1 MNTRGGVDVGTWL
14 SGQAPKAEDWS
25 SRQKKFDLLDSE
37 RYKEQIKSL
46 IDRDTGSIH
55 ATGRRQG
62 ESFQSLLQLARQ
74 YATATGKRWEG
85 LKQEEAWTHFQQ
97 LILFSIC
104 LILRVHGSPAS
115 EVDDLIWWTSEMESK
130 RKAILRGTKWV
141 HEAIAELVKRGWT
154 PFRATELFLIIPLSF
169 TRLTQLSSKK
179 VACFADRV
187 ENPDAPN
194 NSQKPQITPCF
205 TFPTLIEQIC
215 KVHRLEL
222 SLEQICK
229 ALGCEVPEKNSYE
242 VYEVRTSGI
251 GQPSQPTL
259 QIQLVHPV
267 QSTRESDSRPPIHN
281 VRPKKKAK
289 YRRPSTAPTRSQD
302 RAGRDPSQ
310 PSCHA
315 ISSQAT
321 NGDEQVPLETTLG
334 SQLETLV
341 QLVRNLKFDPSEEL
355 LLRGVHR
362 QNRWDND
369 GYITT
374 VCLWDTGLSEQCAFL
389 FRDKDT
395 LDVSLQTCV
404 QRGILERRLED
415 HSWVYHVTTDER
427 NGSEHDN
434 HPLDSLIFLCYIC
447 PREEALDPNFFTVT
461 RQLLPALLSWFDY
474 LQQQAGRTLDINTR
488 ENLIE
493 TCVATAKVTASH
505 SSQKALVLAQELYD
519 QDVPSSF
526 LLAIAKVQSVALR
539 RQERYA
545 ESDQAIEAAMCG
557 VGPKDVR
564 TTCLIGQLHLSLA
577 ENAILR
583 NQYDDAIRWVEEIDL
598 TIPPG
603 THDQVSPLVWQLCEH
618 KWIVTGRIYRFQ
630 GRFEDAIKV
639 LRPCLGARRLS
650 SASNIHHIVRQLA
663 DAYVELDQPARAK
676 ALLDEYLAQILQQG
690 KQHSRPYN
698 RLLLSY
704 ADAQIALGRYVDAQ
718 ALLDEIGQSFER
730 ASPSSQTDQLDH
742 VRTAIG
748 MMRIAMHKGAWIQ
761 VTERSMEAL
770 RLTEVYS
777 SFTPS
782 NYYKGYIRSVR
793 AASYIHLACVDVE
806 AAEQCVPGPRHFMT
820 GIGTYDREKAH
831 LYLRTGLQR
840 CALIDKVPLSPEH

>member
-1 MNTRGGVDVGTWL
+1 MR
-14 SGQAPKAEDWS
+14 
-25 SRQKKFDLLDSE
+25 
-37 RYKEQIKSL
+37 
-46 IDRDTGSIH
+46 
-55 ATGRRQG
+55 
-62 ESFQSLLQLARQ
+62 
-74 YATATGKRWEG
+74 TA
-85 LKQEEAWTHFQQ
+85 
-97 LILFSIC
+97 
-104 LILRVHGSPAS
+104 
-115 EVDDLIWWTSEMESK
+115 
-130 RKAILRGTKWV
+130 
-141 HEAIAELVKRGWT
+141 
-154 PFRATELFLIIPLSF
+154 
-169 TRLTQLSSKK
+169 
-179 VACFADRV
+179 
-187 ENPDAPN
+187 
-194 NSQKPQITPCF
+194 
-205 TFPTLIEQIC
+205 
-215 KVHRLEL
+215 
-222 SLEQICK
+222 
-229 ALGCEVPEKNSYE
+229 
-242 VYEVRTSGI
+242 
-251 GQPSQPTL
+251 
-259 QIQLVHPV
+259 
-267 QSTRESDSRPPIHN
+267 RPPIHN